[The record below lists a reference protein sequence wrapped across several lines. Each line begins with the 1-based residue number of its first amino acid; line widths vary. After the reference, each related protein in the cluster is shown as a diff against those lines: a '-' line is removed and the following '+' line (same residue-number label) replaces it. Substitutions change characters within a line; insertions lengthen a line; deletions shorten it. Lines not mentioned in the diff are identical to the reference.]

1 MSPPGARL
9 DPIPAFNFL
18 VQLIE
23 AGGVAP
29 RSVAG
34 FSECSGLESTM
45 EVHEYLE
52 GGVNDRVHKFPG
64 RFGFSNITLKRGVTL
79 DPQLRV
85 WHDAV
90 RRGEPARRDG
100 LIVLLDEGRLPVLSW
115 KFERGLP
122 IKWSGPGF
130 NAMSSEP
137 SIESLEIAVEK
148 LEPFLDPLARAVS

>member
-1 MSPPGARL
+1 MSPPGVRR
-9 DPIPAFNFL
+9 DPIPAFNFV

-23 AGGVAP
+23 AGGFAP

-34 FSECSGLESTM
+34 FSECSGLESSM
-45 EVHEYLE
+45 AVEEYLE

-64 RFGFSNITLKRGVTL
+64 RVSFSNITLKRGVTI
-79 DPQLRV
+79 DPQLRL

-90 RRGEPARRDG
+90 LKGEPARRDG
-100 LIVLLDEGRLPVLSW
+100 LIVMLDERRLPVIAW

-122 IKWSGPGF
+122 VKWVGPAF

-137 SIESLEIAVEK
+137 SIETLEIAVEK
-148 LEPFLDPLARAVS
+148 LEPFDAGASDG

>member
-1 MSPPGARL
+1 MSALGVRL
-9 DPIPAFNFL
+9 DPIPAFNFV

-23 AGGVAP
+23 AGGFAP

-34 FSECSGLESTM
+34 FSECSGLESSM
-45 EVHEYLE
+45 AVDEYLE

-64 RFGFSNITLKRGVTL
+64 RFSFANVTLKRGVTL
-79 DPQLRV
+79 DPQLRL

-90 RRGEPARRDG
+90 LRGEPARRDG
-100 LIVLLDEGRLPVLSW
+100 LIVLLDEGRLPVIAW

-122 IKWSGPGF
+122 VKWVGPAC

-137 SIESLEIAVEK
+137 SIETLEIAVEK
-148 LEPFLDPLARAVS
+148 LEQFEAVSSGG